1 MPRPRKWLFQPWAFE
16 ALMDKAIGTHLLLS
30 SLAFGTGRA
39 VVPDLA
45 VRILSGR
52 PGGRDGGHDY
62 DVDFFSE

>member
-1 MPRPRKWLFQPWAFE
+1 
-16 ALMDKAIGTHLLLS
+16 MDKAIGTHLLLS